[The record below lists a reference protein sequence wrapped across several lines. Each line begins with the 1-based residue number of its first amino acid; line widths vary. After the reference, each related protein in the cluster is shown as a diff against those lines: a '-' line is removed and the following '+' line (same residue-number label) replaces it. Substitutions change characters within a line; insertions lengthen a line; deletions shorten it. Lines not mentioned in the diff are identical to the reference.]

1 MNILVGFFGIKIKSR
16 NIKIKMI
23 LKKIKYNNVVNF

>member
-1 MNILVGFFGIKIKSR
+1 MNMLVGFFGIKIKRR